1 MTSSLSNT
9 SFRYNADW
17 WLTVVTRAAA
27 VLSAAVVLMVIAF
40 VVIESV
46 PALRRIGMTRF
57 IHDDSWHPLS
67 DQFNLL
73 PMIVATLVSTA
84 GATLIAMPLGI
95 CSAVFG
101 CFYASG
107 MVERWHRRLIELQ
120 AGIPSVVFGLWGL
133 VVLVP
138 LLAPLG
144 GSGQSLLAATLILS
158 LMILP
163 LIALTAR
170 AALSAVPPE
179 LIAGGAALGLGRRAI
194 VIQIALPAA
203 RGGIAS
209 GLLLAMTRAMG
220 ETMAVVMVAGN
231 VVQMPDSIV
240 SPVRT
245 LTGNMALEMG
255 YATSAHRSVL
265 FVSGLVLLLAVL
277 VLVVIA
283 ERIGV
288 RRHG

>member
-9 SFRYNADW
+9 SFRSNADW
-17 WLTVVTRAAA
+17 WLTVVTRVAA
-27 VLSAAVVLMVIAF
+27 VLSAAVVLMIIVFI
-40 VVIESV
+40 VIESV
-46 PALRRIGMTRF
+46 PALQRIGVTRF
-57 IHDDSWHPLS
+57 ISDDSWHPLS

-84 GATLIAMPLGI
+84 GATLIATPLGI

-101 CFYASG
+101 QFYAPTI
-107 MVERWHRRLIELQ
+107 VERWHRRLIELQ

-163 LIALTAR
+163 LIALTASTS
-170 AALSAVPPE
+170 LSAVPPE

-194 VIQIALPAA
+194 VMQIA
-203 RGGIAS
+203 
-209 GLLLAMTRAMG
+209 
-220 ETMAVVMVAGN
+220 
-231 VVQMPDSIV
+231 
-240 SPVRT
+240 
-245 LTGNMALEMG
+245 
-255 YATSAHRSVL
+255 
-265 FVSGLVLLLAVL
+265 
-277 VLVVIA
+277 
-283 ERIGV
+283 
-288 RRHG
+288 